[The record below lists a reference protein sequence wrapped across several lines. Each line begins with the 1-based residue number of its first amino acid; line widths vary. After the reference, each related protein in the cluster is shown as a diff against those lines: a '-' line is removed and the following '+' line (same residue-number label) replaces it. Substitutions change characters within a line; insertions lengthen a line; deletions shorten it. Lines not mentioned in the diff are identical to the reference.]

1 MEKIQKIAQQSLRIA
16 KSHNSPSK
24 IVTFVNG
31 YNRGQADLI
40 QNTAGLTSE
49 AIHDIINIINQNDI
63 QTASQ
68 LLTEQYV
75 IINKTKLR

>member
-31 YNRGQADLI
+31 YNRGQADLV
-40 QNTAGLTSE
+40 QNNAGFTAE
-49 AIHDIINIINQNDI
+49 AIAQIIQIINMNDV
-63 QTASQ
+63 QTAAE
-68 LLTEQYV
+68 LLNEQYV
-75 IINKTKLR
+75 IINKSKLR